1 MANKLVVIDGNSLFY
16 RSFFALPLLSNA
28 NGEYS
33 NAVYGF
39 AVQIT
44 KIIEVL
50 KPTHIVVA
58 FDAGKHTFRNDMY
71 DGYKATRKPM
81 PSELKCQIEPLKK
94 MLKIMNIDYQELAGF
109 EGDDVVG
116 TLAKRFSDTETI
128 IVTADRDTLQLID
141 DTTKVYFTKKGTS
154 DLYEVDRDV
163 LMNDYGV
170 EPKQIIDLKALQGDS
185 SDNIPGVA
193 GIGEKTAVKLL
204 QEFGTV
210 ENVYENLDKINGK
223 VKEKLEANRD
233 NAFLSKK
240 LATIKTDIP
249 LECNLEDCKYVYPF
263 SSEVKEFFKHYEF
276 KSLLRR
282 EELFS
287 DEEANSTGAQTE
299 ERQKAIDHIDSD
311 EKLQNLQEILQKTS
325 EFAFFYDENS
335 LYFSDGKIEF
345 VVDLFLFRADIMSKF
360 LTDVFSTSSEKIL
373 FDTKQTRH
381 YLDKTNVTFNSIFF
395 DISIAKHLIDGS
407 SVKGPDSVFLD
418 NEDKKTPATILF
430 ELKREYLSKLEA
442 LGMYGL
448 YRDVEL
454 PMTTVLYNM
463 EVAGFKIDID
473 VLNELSLKYKNE
485 LSELEKQIYEL
496 VGSEFNINSPKQL
509 AEVLYQKLGLKHGKK
524 QSTSAD
530 KLEALADAHP
540 VIPLILRYR
549 KIAKLNS
556 TYIEGF
562 RPHLDS
568 DGLVHTTFKQT
579 LTNTGR
585 LSSTEPNLQNIPVRS
600 EEGRVVR
607 SMFVARSKNNVLID
621 ADYSQIELRLLAHLT
636 GDEYFIDSFNNNEDI
651 HTRTASLVFKV
662 PMSEVTKEMR
672 RVAKVVNFGIIYGI
686 SEFGLAGD
694 LGIKPWEAKDLIEN
708 FYSQHPKVKN
718 YMESQ
723 VRLARETGRVR
734 TLLGRTRNMQEIN
747 STNYMVRSMAERAS
761 QNMPLQGSA
770 ADIVKLAMVKVSKA
784 LKENKLKAKLN
795 FQVHDELIVDA
806 PKDEAEKVKQLLKTS
821 MENAYK
827 LKVPLTVDVTE
838 SYRWSE
844 GH

>member
-1 MANKLVVIDGNSLFY
+1 MSNKLVIIDGNSLFY

-28 NGEYS
+28 QGEYS

-44 KIIEVL
+44 KIIQDL

-81 PSELKCQIEPLKK
+81 PSELKSQIEPLKK

-116 TLAKRFSDTETI
+116 TLSKRFADTQTI

-141 DTTKVYFTKKGTS
+141 DTTKVFFTKKGTS
-154 DLYEVDRDV
+154 ELYEVDHEV
-163 LMNDYGV
+163 LMRDYGV
-170 EPKQIIDLKALQGDS
+170 ESKQIIDLKALQGDS

-210 ENVYENLDKINGK
+210 ENIYDNIDKISGS
-223 VKEKLEANRD
+223 VKDKLVANKE

-249 LECNLEDCKYVYPF
+249 LVCNLNDCKYIFPYA
-263 SSEVKEFFKHYEF
+263 SEVKEFFKHYEF
-276 KSLLRR
+276 KSLLKRD
-282 EELFS
+282 ELFAES
-287 DEEANSTGAQTE
+287 VNDGQNE
-299 ERQKAIDHIDSD
+299 ERQKTSVLNIDSD
-311 EKLQNLQEILQKTS
+311 QKLQKLQEILTKCS
-325 EFAFFYDENS
+325 EFAFFYDEKG
-335 LYFSDGKIEF
+335 LYFCDGQTEYVVEF
-345 VVDLFLFRADIMSKF
+345 FLFAPDKLTEFLKNVFASKAC
-360 LTDVFSTSSEKIL
+360 KIL

-381 YLDKTNVTFNSIFF
+381 YLDQYGVSFDENFF

-407 SVKGPDSVFLD
+407 SVKGSDSVIVD
-418 NEDKKTPATILF
+418 SEDKKTPSTILF
-430 ELKREYLSKLEA
+430 NLKQEYLKNLQA
-442 LGMYGL
+442 QGMFSL
-448 YRDVEL
+448 YCDVEL
-454 PMTTVLYNM
+454 PMSTVLYEM
-463 EVAGFKIDID
+463 EVAGFKIDKD
-473 VLNELSLKYKNE
+473 VLNELSDKFKAE
-485 LSELEKQIYEL
+485 LAELEEQIFD
-496 VGSEFNINSPKQL
+496 VAGCEFNVNSPKQL

-530 KLEALADAHP
+530 KLEALAEVHP
-540 VIPLILRYR
+540 VVPLILRYR

-562 RPHLDS
+562 RPHLDEN
-568 DGLVHTTFKQT
+568 GLVHTTFKQT

-585 LSSTEPNLQNIPVRS
+585 LSSTEPNLQNIPIRS
-600 EEGRVVR
+600 EEGRIVR
-607 SMFVARSKNNVLID
+607 RMFVARSKDNVLVD

-651 HTRTASLVFKV
+651 HTRTASLVFRV

-686 SEFGLAGD
+686 SEYGLSSD
-694 LGIKPWEAKDLIEN
+694 LGIKPWEAKKLIDE
-708 FYSQHPKVKN
+708 FYGQHPKVKA
-718 YMESQ
+718 YMETQ
-723 VRLARETGRVR
+723 IRLARETGRVR
-734 TLLGRTRNMQEIN
+734 TLLGRTRNMQDIN
-747 STNYMVRSMAERAS
+747 SSNYMVRSMAERAS

-770 ADIVKLAMVKVSKA
+770 ADIVKLAMVKVNRA
-784 LKENKLKAKLN
+784 LKENNLKAKLIL
-795 FQVHDELIVDA
+795 QVHDELIIDS
-806 PKDEAEKVKQLLKTS
+806 PKTEVEQVKKILKVC
-821 MENAYK
+821 MEQAYK
-827 LKVPLTVDVTE
+827 LKVPLTVDLSE
-838 SYRWSE
+838 CYRWSE